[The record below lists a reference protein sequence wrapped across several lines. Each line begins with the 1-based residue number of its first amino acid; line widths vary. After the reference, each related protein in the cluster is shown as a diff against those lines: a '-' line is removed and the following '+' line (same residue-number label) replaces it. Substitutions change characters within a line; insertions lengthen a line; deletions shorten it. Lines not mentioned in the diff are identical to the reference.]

1 MSAETARYRFPFILI
16 HWVLVFLT
24 FVLLGLGWHIQT
36 LPATAPARDFLLE
49 LHISLGLTA
58 GILVL
63 IQVFL
68 RILFKPAAFPDSFP
82 HWQRQLTGVLELLV
96 YVSMI
101 VIPLSGY
108 LQAVFSATPARFWE
122 YPLPV
127 WGVADA
133 GLADFFRA
141 LHGIAALAWAGL
153 IVVHVVILALNR
165 VTQAAIAAPTPP
177 SEGGEPD
184 QLVQA
189 EPPSPDASKLT
200 KGLARNLRL
209 FGWMEF
215 WLQLVLAL
223 VSGLLL
229 AFSTSGRA
237 FSPGSTG
244 IGDGMYWAV
253 RGFFLL
259 CFAVLLAFYYTRAA
273 ARVVAAP
280 EVYFDAEKRLAFWF
294 LGLGMLIGLLGIS
307 MSFTGVALSIALL
320 IAKTVSQPPG
330 IAITDPTRIIRAL
343 DVFVLLVNFS
353 LLMGHFIGTGISLW
367 LGIRASKT
375 RLAYAAIPPKTD

>member
-1 MSAETARYRFPFILI
+1 MSAHTARYRFPFILI

-24 FVLLGLGWHIQT
+24 FLLLGLGWHIQT
-36 LPATAPARDFLLE
+36 LAATAPARAFLLK

-58 GILVL
+58 ALLVL
-63 IQVFL
+63 IQIVL
-68 RILFKPAAFPDSFP
+68 RILFKPSPFPDSVP
-82 HWQRQLTGVLELLV
+82 HWQQQLTGILEFLV

-108 LQAVFSATPARFWE
+108 LQSVFSATPVGFWE
-122 YPLPV
+122 YALPL

-133 GLADFFRA
+133 GLADFFRIV
-141 LHGIAALAWAGL
+141 HGITSLVWVGL
-153 IVVHVVILALNR
+153 ILAYAGMLALNWIKH
-165 VTQAAIAAPTPP
+165 AAITAPTPP
-177 SEGGEPD
+177 VPGGESD
-184 QLVQA
+184 QLIQV
-189 EPPSPDASKLT
+189 ESGKPDACRLA
-200 KGLARNLRL
+200 KGLARYLRV
-209 FGWMEF
+209 FGWVEF
-215 WLQLVLAL
+215 WLQLVVAL

-229 AFSTSGRA
+229 VFSTSGRA
-237 FSPGSTG
+237 FSPGSSD

-253 RGFFLL
+253 HGFFLL
-259 CFAVLLAFYYTRAA
+259 CLAVLLAFYYTWAA

-280 EVYFDAEKRLAFWF
+280 QVYFDAEKRLAFWF
-294 LGLGMLIGLLGIS
+294 LGVGMLIGLLGIL
-307 MSFTGVALSIALL
+307 MSFIGVALSIALL

-353 LLMGHFIGTGISLW
+353 LLMGHFIGTGFSLW

-375 RLAYAAIPPKTD
+375 RLAYAAILPKAD